1 MSQEPNYRVYCH
13 DGANKVVSAE
23 WVEAQSDQE
32 AIAIIQAEYPKY
44 GCELWEGRRL
54 VAKIQS
60 NRRSA

>member
-13 DGANKVVSAE
+13 DGVNKVISAE
-23 WVEAQSDQE
+23 WVDARSDAE
-32 AIAIIQAEYPKY
+32 AIAFVEATYPHY
-44 GCELWEGRRL
+44 DCELWLGRRL